1 MSAYS
6 IPRIHLN
13 DLPVERFL
21 REFSAGNRP
30 VIVTGAMDSWHIE
43 DNWTPAAL
51 ERVLGNESAQV
62 YNNYFDLQQL
72 MPLNKYFAEYFN
84 RTEAVEDPRKLPYV
98 RWYTKLRDVRFF
110 WADAAFKKLAA
121 NWALPAFLPKSDYM
135 LPYAPCEQTVDP
147 TLDHFPAKG
156 LFISPR
162 GGRTSLHLDPWGS
175 CAVLC
180 QLYGRKRWFFYGPDQ
195 EKYLRNGAKLVDP
208 TAPDLEMFPDFHKA
222 AVTAECMLEPGE
234 TIYVPHGWCHE
245 VHSETDAISLTWN
258 FVHSSTASFLDVWLQ
273 GDLSDFEQSVLR
285 FFYRI
290 DKDQDVRAHVH
301 GLVHQRLAAA

>member
-1 MSAYS
+1 MSANS
-6 IPRIHLN
+6 IPRIHLS

-21 REFSAGNRP
+21 HEFVASNRP
-30 VIVTGAMDSWHIE
+30 VIVTGAMDSWNIA

-51 ERVLGNESAQV
+51 ERVLGNQNAQV

-72 MPLNKYFAEYFN
+72 MPLKKYFGEYFN
-84 RTEAVEDPRKLPYV
+84 REGTVEDPRKLPYV

-110 WADAAFKKLAA
+110 WADAAFAKLAA
-121 NWALPAFLPKSDYM
+121 NWSLPAFLPKSDYM
-135 LPYAPCEQTVDP
+135 LPYAPREQTVDP

-180 QLYGRKRWFFYGPDQ
+180 QLYGRKRWFFYAPDQ

-208 TAPDLEMFPDFHKA
+208 TAPDLEMFPDFPKA
-222 AVTAECMLEPGE
+222 QVTAECMLEPGE
-234 TIYVPHGWCHE
+234 TIYVPHGWSHE

-258 FVHSSTASFLDVWLQ
+258 FVHSSSASFLDAWLQ

-301 GLVHQRLAAA
+301 KLVHERFAAA